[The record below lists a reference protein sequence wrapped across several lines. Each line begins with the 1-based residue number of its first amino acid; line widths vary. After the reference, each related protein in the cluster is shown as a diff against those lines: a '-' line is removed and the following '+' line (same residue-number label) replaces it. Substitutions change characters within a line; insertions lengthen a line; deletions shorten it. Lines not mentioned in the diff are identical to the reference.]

1 MSVSGVSDAGAAAS
15 GLAVGAV
22 VSANGRDALKPY
34 QRWRYADQLA
44 SHILAANPQ
53 LQGQVDSYEYV
64 SKRMGAPF
72 AKLVKGYR
80 QTGDLDGLALDALR
94 SAELRRRHLMMV
106 NILPF
111 EEVNELSSDSK
122 DIVGRYNDEVD
133 DYYDVSYQTIRV
145 LALRVQVYDTVA
157 GSKIYDDIFRSDHG
171 GVSLAS
177 ERTARKY
184 VGNSVVAT
192 LSNSLTSGFRDNEY
206 PPAPKTEDVFRFLWG
221 KIAEVVPGSL

>member
-1 MSVSGVSDAGAAAS
+1 MFQKLYKRKQIQRIAVVFALGLFSASCAFFPIDDIESKGSVFDRSGVSVSGVSDAGAAAS

-133 DYYDVSYQTIRV
+133 D
-145 LALRVQVYDTVA
+145 L
-157 GSKIYDDIFRSDHG
+157 
-171 GVSLAS
+171 SL
-177 ERTARKY
+177 
-184 VGNSVVAT
+184 
-192 LSNSLTSGFRDNEY
+192 
-206 PPAPKTEDVFRFLWG
+206 
-221 KIAEVVPGSL
+221 IHI